1 MPTQIL
7 CFRFLRGGSAWAGRQ
22 LQHGRVL
29 PFAQL
34 SQQDYLAIRKLE
46 RVMMNFALAL
56 VDLPKPGH
64 LVRDLTFRV
73 PKVDG
78 VVLHLSLEGEFR
90 TGKQAYGHVS
100 LLDRREAASERV
112 KLRGYQRLSHLSRS
126 GCSEM

>member
-78 VVLHLSLEGEFR
+78 VVLHLSR
-90 TGKQAYGHVS
+90 RRVPY
-100 LLDRREAASERV
+100 REASIRPRFALGQKR
-112 KLRGYQRLSHLSRS
+112 SR
-126 GCSEM
+126 E